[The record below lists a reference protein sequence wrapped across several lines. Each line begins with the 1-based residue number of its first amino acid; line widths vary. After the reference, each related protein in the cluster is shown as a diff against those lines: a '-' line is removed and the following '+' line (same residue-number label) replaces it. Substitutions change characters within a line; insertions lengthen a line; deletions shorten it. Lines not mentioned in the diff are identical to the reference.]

1 MIPKGILRAVN
12 DFNDHKQAEIYY
24 DYKKNK
30 VWCKS
35 YKEDDQYINTSHEE
49 SVVKLIT
56 KDYQIVSEQSLLLAV
71 DNFNKYNKDYDP
83 WVFDFVP
90 WAYIHLN
97 EKDKEKILIG
107 SHEIAIENLLEYSTV
122 FNDLKKFLPR
132 SINVTILEDINDSI
146 IISSALAD
154 KLYEGYP
161 SRANEAMKTMLEK
174 SSSVILKLKKDN
186 ILKSLTFDFQKEL
199 RKAHQKLY
207 KEFDYL
213 FSTDD
218 SF

>member
-35 YKEDDQYINTSHEE
+35 YEEDDQYINTSHED

-71 DNFNKYNKDYDP
+71 DNFNKYNNDYDP

-97 EKDKEKILIG
+97 EMDKEKILIG
-107 SHEIAIENLLEYSTV
+107 SREVAIENLLEYSTV

-132 SINVTILEDINDSI
+132 SINAIILEEINDSI

-174 SSSVILKLKKDN
+174 SSSVISKLRNEN